1 MNVYDKR
8 TLEIQWKKKLAY
20 ETGVLKH
27 QLEELQKR
35 VGAPVELTLEE
46 PKVETKIVKEVWPVS
61 YFSPFGLKGKA
72 KAYGLDHNLPLP
84 KLKEA
89 IAKYEKAAGYSPA
102 QG

>member
-8 TLEIQWKKKLAY
+8 MLEIQWKKKLAY
-20 ETGVLKH
+20 ETGVLRH

-35 VGAPVELTLEE
+35 CGEPVAVAPE
-46 PKVETKIVKEVWPVS
+46 PVTETKIVKEVWPVS

-72 KAYGLDHNLPLP
+72 KAYGIDHNLPLP

-89 IAKYEKAAGYSPA
+89 IAKYEKAAGYLPT